1 MTYGGG
7 YPGGAP
13 DPFGPQN
20 PFGPTNAGP
29 HSPGA
34 YGGPAPGFGAAP
46 PPPPAPESSTL
57 ATLSVVF
64 ALVFAPAGAAL
75 GHLALAEIHR
85 YRRPGRDRA
94 LVGLTLSYTVIV
106 AAVVSLVVWAA
117 VGNTPLTAAPPVIAA
132 APPSLSTA
140 PPAPTPP
147 PGVPAAAL
155 PGFLL
160 TLDDVKGLV
169 NAPNLNKTEDD
180 DKVFDAVTSTFT
192 PPECATVIGAYELL
206 PPDPIAATAGATTVR
221 DRSLGGPVS
230 AAPGL
235 VYVQETVIRVD
246 TAATAHQVVA
256 GVIQRWHE
264 CAGKTVISEGPDIGR
279 QSYAVE
285 QPTTLGALTT
295 LRSSYLSVINIDRAV
310 AAKSNV
316 IVELSA
322 TMAHAGNEIG
332 TLAQAILDRIPA

>member
-29 HSPGA
+29 QTPGP

-46 PPPPAPESSTL
+46 PPPPPPESSTL

-64 ALVFAPAGAAL
+64 AFVFAPAGAVL

-106 AAVVSLVVWAA
+106 AAAVSLVVWTA
-117 VGNTPLTAAPPVIAA
+117 VGNTPRTAPPPATAA
-132 APPSLSTA
+132 APPSVSTA
-140 PPAPTPP
+140 PPTPTPP

-160 TLDDVKGLV
+160 TIDDVKRLV
-169 NAPNLNKTEDD
+169 NTPNLNTTEDD
-180 DKVFDAVTSTFT
+180 DKVFGTVTSTFD
-192 PPECATVIGAYELL
+192 PPECATVVGAYELL
-206 PPDPIAATAGATTVR
+206 APDPIAAVAGPMVVR
-221 DRSLGGPVS
+221 DRMLSGPVS
-230 AAPGL
+230 SAGGL
-235 VYVQETVIRVD
+235 VAVQETVIRVD
-246 TAATAHQVVA
+246 TAATAHRVLA
-256 GVIQRWHE
+256 DILERWHG
-264 CAGKTVISEGPDIGR
+264 CAGKTVISEGSKIGR
-279 QSYAVE
+279 QSYSVE
-285 QPTTLGALTT
+285 QPATLGAVTT
-295 LRSSYLSVINIDRAV
+295 LRSRYINDVSSDRAV
-310 AAKSNV
+310 AAKGN
-316 IVELSA
+316 ILVELSGA
-322 TMAHAGNEIG
+322 VGHGGSEVAV
-332 TLAQAILDRIPA
+332 LAQAILDRIPG